1 MNVRGLCLAVLVTV
15 GCAKSGSSP
24 NPGPGPGSGITGVT
38 VDAPSSVT
46 GGLKVT
52 LKATVQGTPSG
63 GGVVWSVSGGGS
75 VADVHAN
82 PVVFTAPMVT
92 SATSVVVTATSATD
106 GTRSGT
112 ATIAVT
118 PAVPLNPRVQPA
130 VVPAQAALPGPQG
143 PVQVDGS
150 RDAQGIQSDFVVGQL
165 ILHPRSSSDLSDFLQ
180 KFEGTVVS
188 DDSIPEPPPEVGIT
202 LTAAQRQATRY
213 LVRINLA
220 RVDLSTFGADA
231 AAVGLGGDLDVSTE
245 DGLRTLAAAASAA
258 STGFT
263 TSPNY
268 VDHPTAFPHKML
280 FTQERPSGPGTF
292 TDPFTAS
299 PNWSRFWSGGSQSNV
314 TLAWQ
319 FVSAHGITRR
329 VWLAIIDGG
338 FWLNPDGTPRG
349 TDTDLPANP
358 VQYDFVDDDRP
369 ADGPNPANCSGGSSC
384 FWHGNGSA
392 GTALGL
398 IDNRSGA
405 AGTGGL
411 VADPFLFKTNLSHD
425 QKVRAIRTAVAWGAD
440 VVSMSFGGDCNLG
453 CRRLDRDDTPV
464 DDAINAGARTVFVAS
479 AGNGDSS
486 GNGYDVGDPHFVH
499 PCIEDHIICVGALA
513 DDVTTI
519 MGYSNFGGAV
529 DVFAPTDIPVM
540 SAPAGNDNDP
550 AGAAAPRLHTGTSAS
565 APFVAGIAA
574 MMKAI
579 NPALDNDTVATI
591 LHDTAHVGASPV
603 DRYVDA
609 AAAVRKAAEGIPGT
623 SDAFEPNGNEGSPTV
638 LVPGTYADLSLGT
651 DSDHDYFRLDLATY
665 SRVQIQVSSV
675 DALGRVYLGEG
686 YGLSADQLGCGK
698 FVEESSSPGTNTQ
711 ALSYLVP
718 AGHYGLEV
726 SGKINA
732 YDLSWSSTAVA
743 LDAAAPDRFEP
754 NDSLPSATDTGQG
767 LGGHATLTPGDVDWY
782 RIVSFGSL
790 DSPYLTSRTVFK
802 VGVTDVPVT
811 VTLHDQNGVQVG
823 AVDGAMDCQGGA
835 GFSELAA
842 GTWYVAVRARA
853 PGGQG
858 RYDFYA
864 GVAAQGGIGPIHD
877 RVYERVHPGDP
888 VEGTLRSRFDRYIFT
903 MGPEVQR
910 LGTISQSPVLIQIQ
924 DLQGNLV
931 GSGQPAQLQRV
942 GYVTLV
948 DLLALAVGT
957 DYLVEISRPDAQADR
972 DPGPLSGVAYTLGWA
987 SASPVD
993 SGNIVANGNAE
1004 DGNQGAGTGQVVP
1017 LRFWTAPPGSN
1028 LTVVAYGSPE
1038 FPGFNDMLPADP
1050 GRAFF
1055 AGGPDVVSSTAEQVI
1070 DLTGQWAGWL
1080 GAIDGGRLTFR
1091 LSADLGGFSGEND
1104 SASLELTFLDES
1116 AQPLGAPVTLGGVSD
1131 AERGGITGFL
1141 PRATDGLV
1149 PPGTRQVLLRLK
1161 TVRTDGVYD
1170 DGYADDIELHLLNFT
1185 QQ

>member
-1 MNVRGLCLAVLVTV
+1 MNVRGWCLVVLVTV
-15 GCAKSGSSP
+15 GCARSGSNP
-24 NPGPGPGSGITGVT
+24 NPGSGPGSGVTGVT
-38 VDAPSSVT
+38 VEAPSSVT
-46 GGLKVT
+46 GGLRVT
-52 LKATVQGTPSG
+52 LKATVQGTSTG

-75 VADVHAN
+75 LADVHAN
-82 PVVFTAPMVT
+82 PAVFTAPMVP

-118 PAVPLNPRVQPA
+118 PAVPLNPRVQPT
-130 VVPAQAALPGPQG
+130 VVPAQATVPGPQG
-143 PVQVDGS
+143 PAQIDGS

-165 ILHPRSSSDLSDFLQ
+165 IVHPRSSSDLGDFLQ
-180 KFEGTVVS
+180 KYEGTVVS
-188 DDSIPEPPPEVGIT
+188 DDSVPEPPPEVGIT
-202 LTAAQRQATRY
+202 LSAAQRQATRY

-220 RVDLSTFGADA
+220 RVDLSTFPADA

-245 DGLRTLAAAASAA
+245 DGLRTVAAAASAA

-263 TSPNY
+263 ASPNY
-268 VDHPTAFPHKML
+268 VDRPTGFPHKML
-280 FTQERPSGPGTF
+280 FTQERSTPGGAF
-292 TDPFTAS
+292 TDAFTAS
-299 PNWSRFWSGGSQSNV
+299 PNWSRFWSSGSQSNV

-440 VVSMSFGGDCNLG
+440 VVSMSFGGDCNLA

-479 AGNGDSS
+479 AGNGDSN

-513 DDVTTI
+513 DDVSTI

-529 DVFAPTDIPVM
+529 DIFAPTDIPVM

-579 NPALDNDTVATI
+579 NPALDNDTIATI

-609 AAAVRKAAEGIPGT
+609 AAAVRKAAEGIPGVG
-623 SDAFEPNGNEGSPTV
+623 DGFEPNGASPTF
-638 LVPGTYADLSLGT
+638 LAPGTYTDLSLGT
-651 DSDHDYFRLDLATY
+651 DSDQDNFRLDVATH

-698 FVEESSSPGTNTQ
+698 FVEESSNGGANTQ
-711 ALSYLVP
+711 SLSYLVP
-718 AGHYGLEV
+718 AGRYLLEV
-726 SGKINA
+726 SGKTNA
-732 YDLSWSSTAVA
+732 YDLSWSSTAVP

-754 NDSLPSATDTGQG
+754 NDSLPSATDTGHG

-782 RIVSFGSL
+782 RVLSFGTIS
-790 DSPYLTSRTVFK
+790 SQYLTAKTVFK
-802 VGVTDVPVT
+802 VGVTDVSVT
-811 VTLHDQNGVQVG
+811 VTLYDQNGVQVG
-823 AVDGAMDCQGGA
+823 VVDGATDCQGGA
-835 GFSELAA
+835 GFPELAA
-842 GTWYVAVRARA
+842 GTWYVAVRARTA
-853 PGGQG
+853 GGQG

-864 GVAAQGGIGPIHD
+864 GVAAQGGSGPIHD
-877 RVYERVHPGDP
+877 RVYERLHPGDP
-888 VEGTLRSRFDRYIFT
+888 VEGTLRSRFDRYSFT

-910 LGTISQSPVLIQIQ
+910 LGTISQSPLLIQIQ

-931 GSGQPAQLQRV
+931 ASGQPAQLQRV

-948 DLLALAVGT
+948 DLPALAVGT
-957 DYLVEISRPDAQADR
+957 DYLVEISRPDTQVDR
-972 DPGPLSGVAYTLGWA
+972 APGPLPGIAYTLGWA
-987 SASPVD
+987 SATPVD

-1004 DGNQGAGTGQVVP
+1004 DPNQGVGTGQVVR
-1017 LRFWTAPPGSN
+1017 LRSWTAPADSN
-1028 LTVVAYGSPE
+1028 LTVVAYGRQG
-1038 FPGFNDMLPADP
+1038 FPGFNDLLPPDP
-1050 GRAFF
+1050 GHAFF
-1055 AGGPDVVSSTAEQVI
+1055 AGGPDVASSSAEQVI

-1080 GAIDGGRLTFR
+1080 AAIDAGRLTFR
-1091 LSADLGGFSGEND
+1091 LSAYLGGFTGEND
-1104 SASLELTFLDES
+1104 SASLALTFLDGN
-1116 AQPLGAPVTLGGVSD
+1116 ARPLGAVVTLGGVSD
-1131 AERGGITGFL
+1131 AERDGITGFL

-1149 PPGTRQVLLRLK
+1149 PPGTRQVLLRLE
-1161 TVRTDGVYD
+1161 TVRIDGTYD
-1170 DGYADDIELHLLNFT
+1170 DGYADDIELHLMSFA